1 MGSGPQVDEV
11 IRAWAARGR
20 PLDVPGAETV
30 VWDEGE
36 GEPVV
41 CLHGVPASAFLYRKV
56 IAELAQRGRR
66 GVVFDLP
73 GLGLAARPEEFDYSW
88 SGLATWTLQAIDAL
102 QIERFHLVVHDIGG
116 PIGFDVIG
124 RVPERTASLTVLNT
138 LVRVDGFRRPW
149 SMEPFARRGIGEV
162 YLRPLHPFAFERLMR
177 VPGVGP
183 EVPGAELRAY
193 VALLKRED
201 GGRAFLR
208 IMRGFERTAE
218 FEARIM
224 RALGDR
230 AFPAQVL
237 WGRDDPALK
246 IDKHGEDARRALGLD
261 AVTPLPGKHFVQEDA
276 PAQIAEHVDRLADS
290 AG

>member
-1 MGSGPQVDEV
+1 MSSGPQVEEV

-20 PLDVPGAETV
+20 PLEVPGADTV
-30 VWDEGE
+30 AWDEGE

-56 IAELAQRGRR
+56 LPELAQRGRR
-66 GVVFDLP
+66 AIVFDLP
-73 GLGLAARPEEFDYSW
+73 GLGLAARPDTFDYSW
-88 SGLATWTLQAIDAL
+88 SGLAAWTLQAIDAL
-102 QIERFHLVVHDIGG
+102 QLDRFHLVVHDIGG

-124 RVPERTASLTVLNT
+124 RAPERIASLTVLNT

-162 YLRPLHPFAFERLMR
+162 YLRTMHPAVFERLMR
-177 VPGVGP
+177 LQGVGTD
-183 EVPGAELRAY
+183 VPSAELRAY

-230 AFPAQVL
+230 DFPAQVL

-246 IDKHGEDARRALGLD
+246 IDEHGEDARQALGLD
-261 AVTPLPGKHFVQEDA
+261 DVTPLPGKHFVQEDA
-276 PAQIAEHVDRLADS
+276 PAAIAEHVDRLGA
-290 AG
+290 